1 MKNRKLIFMLAI
13 YMLFIITIF
22 LSARTLT
29 KYFTSSDVNG
39 NFDIGKKLY
48 FHYDRGDL
56 FRNNQLIVGVEVEQ
70 PKYDEDGNVVSVS
83 RRIETMN
90 VIPGD
95 KLIYHFFIS
104 NVNLATNEANGI
116 DGVFHTFGTSQLSIP
131 VKGST
136 YDLNCEIKYRSVDQN
151 GQQLS
156 PFKTFTSDL
165 DENLPIYNKDDE
177 NTYAR
182 YEFQITVTLDDQ
194 VESTD
199 KDDYF
204 GATLSIYLSAVA
216 ANKISWLVGDS
227 LWLKRRDFLLR

>member
-1 MKNRKLIFMLAI
+1 MKNKKLLFMLAF

-22 LSARTLT
+22 VSSKTLT
-29 KYFTSSDVNG
+29 KYFTSSDING

-48 FHYDRGDL
+48 FHYERGDL

-70 PKYDEDGNVVSVS
+70 PKYDENNNVISVS

-95 KLIYHFFIS
+95 KLVYHFFIS
-104 NVNLATNEANGI
+104 NLNLATSEANGI
-116 DGVFHTFGTSQLSIP
+116 DGVFHTYGTSQLSIP
-131 VKGST
+131 VKGAT
-136 YDLNCEIKYRSVDQN
+136 YDLNCEIKYRTVDQN
-151 GQQLS
+151 GNQLTS
-156 PFKTFTSDL
+156 FKTFTSDL
-165 DENLPIYNKDDE
+165 DENLPIYNKDDDA
-177 NTYAR
+177 NSYVR

-194 VESTD
+194 IESTD

-216 ANKISWLVGDS
+216 ANRIS
-227 LWLKRRDFLLR
+227 